1 MDFDTMLAPRHTILW
16 SALGFT
22 CLAVHGCT
30 PIEGGAVEVSWDLR
44 TFAGNDIPCEDAGV
58 LEMRL
63 WWRVVGDDTTQRFDQ
78 FSCDDERGVTGFDLP
93 AGTASL
99 WLVPVCDGDAEP
111 AEGTYRAPAPIVRT
125 ITEGD
130 VITLD
135 TQLVELDEDV
145 ACQ

>member
-1 MDFDTMLAPRHTILW
+1 MLGSRHTILW
-16 SALGFT
+16 SAIGFT

-30 PIEGGAVEVSWDLR
+30 SIDGGAVEVSWDLR
-44 TFAGNDIPCEDAGV
+44 TFAGADIPCDDANV

-63 WWRVVGDDTTQRFDQ
+63 WWRVEGDGTRQRYDQ
-78 FSCDDERGVTGFDLP
+78 FRCGDERGVTGFDLP

-99 WLVPVCDGDAEP
+99 WLVPVCDDDTEP
-111 AEGTYRAPAPIVRT
+111 AADTYRAPAPIVRT

-135 TQLVELDEDV
+135 TQLVELDEDA